1 MGRECFKV
9 LLAQNYY
16 NNNNNNVSGVAI
28 HEKAVPVYT
37 LPSLPPSHSPG
48 CAAQQPILVFFVL
61 SYANGYP
68 LPMTCRMTIPSSPT
82 PFHGNPKQCCLF
94 TINREM
100 LNRHCHGI
108 MPPPQPPVCTSMPR
122 HR

>member
-16 NNNNNNVSGVAI
+16 NNNNNVSGVAI

-48 CAAQQPILVFFVL
+48 CAAQQPILVFFCSKLYQWL
-61 SYANGYP
+61 SFTNDMSNDNP
-68 LPMTCRMTIPSSPT
+68 LQSHSLSWES
-82 PFHGNPKQCCLF
+82 QA
-94 TINREM
+94 M
-100 LNRHCHGI
+100 LLIYN
-108 MPPPQPPVCTSMPR
+108 
-122 HR
+122 